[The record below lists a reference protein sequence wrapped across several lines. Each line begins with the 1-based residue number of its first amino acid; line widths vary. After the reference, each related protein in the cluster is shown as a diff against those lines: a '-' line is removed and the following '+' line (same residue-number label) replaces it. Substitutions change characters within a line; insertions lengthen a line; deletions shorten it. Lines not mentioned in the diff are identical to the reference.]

1 MTLTTCLEQ
10 APLVSLSLCVT
21 VPLLQVSVPV
31 GDPVAAGLVSP
42 GHSTVASAGK
52 FTKLGAL
59 VSLTV
64 MVWARLALLPQ
75 ASVTVQVRVITLTTW
90 LEQAPLVSLSLCVTV
105 ALLQVSVP
113 VGAPVAAG
121 LVSPGHSTIASAG
134 KFTKLGALVSL
145 TVMVWAWLALLPQAS
160 VTVQVRVITL
170 TTWLEQAPLVSL
182 SLCVTVPLL
191 QVSVPVGAP
200 VAAGLVSPGHSTIAS
215 AGKFTKLGALVSLT
229 VMVWARLALLP
240 QASVTVQVRV
250 MTLTTW
256 LEQAPLVSLSLCV
269 TVPLLQV
276 SVPVGDPVAAGL
288 VSPGHS
294 TVASAGKFTKLG
306 AVVSL
311 SVMVW
316 AWLAL
321 LPQASVTIQVRV
333 MTLTT

>member
-1 MTLTTCLEQ
+1 MVVLARGL
-10 APLVSLSLCVT
+10 PM
-21 VPLLQVSVPV
+21 V
-31 GDPVAAGLVSP
+31 GGV
-42 GHSTVASAGK
+42 
-52 FTKLGAL
+52 
-59 VSLTV
+59 
-64 MVWARLALLPQ
+64 
-75 ASVTVQVRVITLTTW
+75 
-90 LEQAPLVSLSLCVTV
+90 
-105 ALLQVSVP
+105 
-113 VGAPVAAG
+113 
-121 LVSPGHSTIASAG
+121 
-134 KFTKLGALVSL
+134 VSL

-160 VTVQVRVITL
+160 VTVQMRVITL

-200 VAAGLVSPGHSTIAS
+200 VAGGLVALGHSAVAS
-215 AGKFTKLGALVSLT
+215 AGKFTKLGAVVSLS
-229 VMVWARLALLP
+229 VMVWAWLALLP

-269 TVPLLQV
+269 TFALLQV
-276 SVPVGDPVAAGL
+276 SVPVGAPVAAGL

-321 LPQASVTIQVRV
+321 LPQASVTVQVRV
-333 MTLTT
+333 ITLTTWLEQAPLVSPSLCVTVPLLQVSVPVGAPVAAGLVSPGHSTVESAGKFITLGALESLR